1 MADIE
6 RKIRKALEMKGIRCQ
21 SVYKIPNADNAERV
35 LIAFDSKHNG
45 KLTTKNVRSALNSIG
60 IGRFSVPRDFQHLS
74 AAFVHLE
81 VELGARMESEINT
94 GAS

>member
-6 RKIRKALEMKGIRCQ
+6 RKIRRALEKNGIRCQ
-21 SVYKIPNADNAERV
+21 SVYKLPDADNSERV
-35 LIAFDSKHNG
+35 LIAFDSKNNG
-45 KLTTKNVRSALNSIG
+45 KLSTKNVRSALNSMG
-60 IGRFSVPRDFQHLS
+60 LGRFSVPRDFQHLS

-81 VELGARMESEINT
+81 VELGARTDPEIST

>member
-6 RKIRKALEMKGIRCQ
+6 RKIRRALEKNGIRCQ
-21 SVYKIPNADNAERV
+21 SVYKLPDADNSERV
-35 LIAFDSKHNG
+35 LIAFDSKNNG
-45 KLTTKNVRSALNSIG
+45 KLSTKNVRSALNSMSIG
-60 IGRFSVPRDFQHLS
+60 QFSVPRDFQHLS

-81 VELGARMESEINT
+81 VELGARTEPDISK